1 MLVLLDIVVGVSFVY
16 LLLALICTT
25 ANEWV
30 ASVRGLRGQ
39 TLDLGIRRMLG
50 PLADDFFSHPLI
62 ASLSRPGK
70 RPSYVPANLFSGAVL
85 DLLGRHEDTAPPVQ
99 HVRAGLA
106 ALKKR
111 TPAAADDH
119 AEHVAALEEWFNNSM
134 DRVSGWYKRRMQLIA
149 LLVGA
154 GVAILTNAD
163 TLQIVSVLWRQ
174 PSLRADLVEQA
185 RQRLQGAAPAV
196 APGADRPASAEDD
209 TSGETP
215 ANERS
220 ALDGIIGW
228 GSDFRRI
235 NQGVCS
241 SLRAERDRACA
252 ASAQSPECEA
262 VLERIETE
270 GRCSV
275 DATDLLPTDASP
287 RGAFLSSALVPVAGA
302 HLLGWLLTAVAI
314 SLGSAFW
321 FDTLNRFINIR
332 GAGTA
337 PDEKKKAGK
346 V

>member
-1 MLVLLDIVVGVSFVY
+1 MLVLLDVVIGVSFVY
-16 LLLALICTT
+16 LLLALVCTT

-30 ASVRGLRGQ
+30 ASVGGLRGQ

-50 PLADDFFSHPLI
+50 PLADDFFRHPLI

-70 RPSYVPANLFSGAVL
+70 RPSYVPANLFSSAVL
-85 DLLGRHEDTAPPVQ
+85 DLLGRHEDAAPPVQ
-99 HVRAGLA
+99 QVKAGLA
-106 ALKKR
+106 ALNRK
-111 TPAAADDH
+111 TPAAAHDH
-119 AEHVAALEEWFNNSM
+119 AMHAAALEEWFNNSM
-134 DRVSGWYKRRMQLIA
+134 DRVSGWYKRRMQLVA
-149 LLVGA
+149 LLVA
-154 GVAILTNAD
+154 AAVTLLTNAD
-163 TLQIVSVLWRQ
+163 TLQIVGVLWRT
-174 PSLRADLVEQA
+174 PSRRAELVEQA
-185 RQRLQGAAPAV
+185 RQRVQTAAPV
-196 APGADRPASAEDD
+196 APGVDQASAEDD

-215 ANERS
+215 ATERS

-228 GSDFRRI
+228 SSDFRRI

-252 ASAQSPECEA
+252 ASAQSPPCEA

-270 GRCSV
+270 TRCTI

-287 RGAFLSSALVPVAGA
+287 GGAFLTGALVPVAGS

-332 GAGTA
+332 GAGAA
-337 PDEKKKAGK
+337 PDEKKKAAK
-346 V
+346 A